1 MTEPERPVAL
11 VTGGSSGI
19 GLALAERLA
28 GRGMTVLLAARGEA
42 RLQAAVERVPG
53 SVPLVADVSQA
64 ADRELLVAAVRRHGR
79 LDLLVNN
86 AGASGGAT
94 AIDIDVARASRVLE
108 INFLAHVGLTRALWG
123 SLLASRG
130 AVVNV
135 SSGLGTYVHPQSAAY
150 AASKHA
156 LTGWSRA
163 LRVKGLREG
172 VHVLTLNPGPVSTAQ
187 FPHVEMARRRFA
199 RHLLIDAARC
209 ADDALRRPRPGTGRD
224 LDAPRLSPDRER
236 AVDRARVLRAVPRAA
251 IPVATRT
258 DRCRR
263 SCRVACRVGSRTGA
277 LVVCWMYSLSASDV
291 PSLRCSVANCLCG
304 SRWKATKNS
313 PASSSLVDGSTPSA
327 NE

>member
-1 MTEPERPVAL
+1 VNERERPVAL

-42 RLQAAVERVPG
+42 RLQAAAERVPG
-53 SVPLVADVSQA
+53 SVALVADVSQA
-64 ADRELLVAAVRRHGR
+64 GDRDLLVAAVQRHGR

-94 AIDIDVARASRVLE
+94 ATDIDVARASRVLE

-123 SLLASRG
+123 ALLASRG

-135 SSGLGTYVHPQSAAY
+135 SSGLGTYVHPRSAAY

-172 VHVLTLNPGPVSTAQ
+172 VHVLTLNPGPVATAQ

-199 RHLLIDAARC
+199 RHLLIDAERC
-209 ADDALRRPRPGTGRD
+209 ADDALRALDRGRGEIWTHPAYRLIASAQSIAPGFFARYH
-224 LDAPRLSPDRER
+224 APR
-236 AVDRARVLRAVPRAA
+236 
-251 IPVATRT
+251 
-258 DRCRR
+258 
-263 SCRVACRVGSRTGA
+263 
-277 LVVCWMYSLSASDV
+277 SL
-291 PSLRCSVANCLCG
+291 
-304 SRWKATKNS
+304 
-313 PASSSLVDGSTPSA
+313 
-327 NE
+327 